1 MVVLIA
7 MLTGI
12 ADYVALL
19 ALFAVNA
26 AMIFLGWLME
36 LLNPPDR
43 ARTRWLPFVL
53 GCVVGA
59 VAWIA
64 IAVQIGVSADA
75 WTCAADVR
83 LCDLR
88 LALRPLQQLRRQPGP
103 AVQAGR
109 ALARLP
115 LRRALVSL
123 AEPRREEPARMAGV
137 RERARALSLPATH
150 AQLTPALA
158 GSPWQDV
165 SAGATGLEPA
175 TSGVTGRLFY
185 RQVLPSVRDCPQRS
199 HLRPPTGGARSCRPS
214 PPAVTSVLPG

>member
-43 ARTRWLPFVL
+43 ARTRWLPFAL

-75 WTCAADVR
+75 DMR
-83 LCDLR
+83 
-88 LALRPLQQLRRQPGP
+88 
-103 AVQAGR
+103 
-109 ALARLP
+109 
-115 LRRALVSL
+115 RRASS
-123 AEPRREEPARMAGV
+123 M
-137 RERARALSLPATH
+137 
-150 AQLTPALA
+150 
-158 GSPWQDV
+158 
-165 SAGATGLEPA
+165 
-175 TSGVTGRLFY
+175 
-185 RQVLPSVRDCPQRS
+185 RS
-199 HLRPPTGGARSCRPS
+199 SSRSSSCSTASR
-214 PPAVTSVLPG
+214 